1 MPYKTKH
8 FFVKIEMKQSKDIGT
23 NTKLVNYRVSAY
35 KPFNNFQMTAT
46 HAAFSGQGLER
57 KKNLNI
63 LRHFVSI

>member
-35 KPFNNFQMTAT
+35 KPFNNFQMTACL
-46 HAAFSGQGLER
+46 A
-57 KKNLNI
+57 
-63 LRHFVSI
+63 SIF